1 MDVWAQRRILMS
13 GQNFFRFF
21 EFGFLRDRSR
31 LLVFGGMLVWGM
43 WDLFPAVAQQPAAP
57 TPVPTPFPMPGQT
70 ISREEDLQAKREKL
84 RSMVEQR
91 KQELAREAEKNR
103 AVEQQ
108 ALQEAA
114 AQQQAPGAPQLPKPA
129 VQPGQLPGQLQP
141 GQPVPGQVPLPKGT
155 LDTKGAPQA
164 PPSEAPPSIS
174 PQLVMAIKPFSQ
186 EVTPGKRFYTEV
198 EINAETEHAFDSVRV
213 CISYPRLAVRPVKVF
228 DYPIQ
233 DLLDPASPPQAD
245 IVPGRLTYSAKLAQE
260 TKVLGEKPLLQIVW
274 ESLGETENAELSL
287 SKPGMPE
294 EAQSALLRAEKDL
307 LDSKASIGKAC
318 INAQVVVR
326 ADAKSTRTFTTWKR
340 GLADELPE
348 LDPANAIQL
357 SMRPSNPQPQPGE
370 EFVIDVLLDNPKYLA
385 FDEVHLAIGF
395 DPSSVRVIDWDY
407 NNWIRR
413 GVNIFDGHAHE
424 TFPFNIHKHNEVDNS
439 KGRIHYQMSN
449 TVLASRPSGCLVRI
463 HCKALTVGALSTF
476 TLFPKNQSD
485 LWFTDIRAKGET
497 VLVRPQG
504 DRTDRALAAS
514 RETKRRLQATGAL
527 R

>member
-1 MDVWAQRRILMS
+1 
-13 GQNFFRFF
+13 
-21 EFGFLRDRSR
+21 
-31 LLVFGGMLVWGM
+31 
-43 WDLFPAVAQQPAAP
+43 
-57 TPVPTPFPMPGQT
+57 MPGQT

-84 RSMVEQR
+84 RAMVEQR
-91 KQELAREAEKNR
+91 KMELAREAEKNR
-103 AVEQQ
+103 VQEQQ

-129 VQPGQLPGQLQP
+129 AQPGMP
-141 GQPVPGQVPLPKGT
+141 GQPVPGQVVLPKGVV
-155 LDTKGAPQA
+155 DPKAAQA

-186 EVTPGKRFYTEV
+186 EVMPGKRFYTEV
-198 EINAETEHAFDSVRV
+198 ELNAQTEHAFDSVRV

-233 DLLDPASPPQAD
+233 DLLDPASPPQAET
-245 IVPGRLTYSAKLAQE
+245 VPGRLTYSARLAKE
-260 TKVLGEKPLLQIVW
+260 ARVLGQKPLLRIVW
-274 ESLGETENAELSL
+274 ESLDEAENAELSL

-294 EAQSALLRAEKDL
+294 EAQSALLREEVNL

-326 ADAKSTRTFTTWKR
+326 GDEKSAKTFTTWKR
-340 GLADELPE
+340 GLADKLPD
-348 LDPANAIQL
+348 LDPASAIQL
-357 SMRPSNPQPQPGE
+357 SLRPSNPEPQPGE

-385 FDEVHLAIGF
+385 FDEVYLAVGF
-395 DPSSVRVIDWDY
+395 DPASVQVLDWDY

-413 GVNIFDGHAHE
+413 GVNVFDGHAHE
-424 TFPFNIHKHNEVDNS
+424 SFPFNVHTRNEVNNG

-449 TVLASRPSGCLVRI
+449 TILTSRPSGCLVRI
-463 HCKALTVGALSTF
+463 HCKALAADALSTF
-476 TLFPKNQSD
+476 SLFPRNQTD

-497 VLVRPQG
+497 VLVRPRGNQ
-504 DRTDRALAAS
+504 TDRALATS
-514 RETKRRLQATGAL
+514 RETQRRVQTAGTV